1 MRVRIMEKIDFNN
14 YQEFAYSL
22 ASDKCKEQPILNGV
36 LGLAGES
43 GECAD
48 IVKKHLFQGHDLNKE
63 KLLDELGDVLWYI
76 AITAKGLGYS
86 LEDVAQHNIEKLSA
100 RYPQGHF
107 RVEDS
112 INRIFHGDCSIS
124 CSKK

>member
-1 MRVRIMEKIDFNN
+1 MEKIDFNN

-76 AITAKGLGYS
+76 AIASKGLGYS

-112 INRIFHGDCSIS
+112 INR
-124 CSKK
+124 KK

>member
-1 MRVRIMEKIDFNN
+1 MEKIDFNN

-63 KLLDELGDVLWYI
+63 KLLDENYVTSVARGKYLITKGDEQV
-76 AITAKGLGYS
+76 YS
-86 LEDVAQHNIEKLSA
+86 LPE
-100 RYPQGHF
+100 
-107 RVEDS
+107 
-112 INRIFHGDCSIS
+112 INQ
-124 CSKK
+124 

>member
-1 MRVRIMEKIDFNN
+1 MEKIDFNN

-63 KLLDELGDVLWYI
+63 KLLDE
-76 AITAKGLGYS
+76 
-86 LEDVAQHNIEKLSA
+86 
-100 RYPQGHF
+100 
-107 RVEDS
+107 
-112 INRIFHGDCSIS
+112 
-124 CSKK
+124 